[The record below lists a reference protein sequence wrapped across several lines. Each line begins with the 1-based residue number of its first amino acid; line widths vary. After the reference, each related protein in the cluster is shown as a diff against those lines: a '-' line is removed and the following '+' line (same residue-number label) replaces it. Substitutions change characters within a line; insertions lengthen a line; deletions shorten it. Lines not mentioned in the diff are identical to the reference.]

1 MIGVVDYGIGN
12 LTSAKKSLDYLGVA
26 SKLIEFEEDF
36 KDVDG
41 IILPGVGA
49 FGPTMNALD
58 DKGLIGPML
67 DFIRTG
73 RPYLGICVGMQVL
86 FDSSQESPSV
96 SGLGLIKG
104 NVSELTNVT
113 RLPQM
118 QWNKV
123 IPNVGFESDRLLVN
137 LGDEFWMYFLHS
149 YSVHPQDTS
158 VVGATCEYGGKIV
171 SYINKDNIFAA
182 QFHPEKSSAAG
193 LKFISNFVDL
203 CKTGDF

>member
-123 IPNVGFESDRLLVN
+123 IPNVGFESDRLLMN

-171 SYINKDNIFAA
+171 SYGSGMIRKL
-182 QFHPEKSSAAG
+182 G
-193 LKFISNFVDL
+193 
-203 CKTGDF
+203 